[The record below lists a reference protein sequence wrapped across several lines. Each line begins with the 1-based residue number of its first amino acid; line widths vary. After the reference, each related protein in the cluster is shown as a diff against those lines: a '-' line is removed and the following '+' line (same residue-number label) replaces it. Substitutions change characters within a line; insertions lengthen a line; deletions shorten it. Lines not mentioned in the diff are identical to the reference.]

1 MSVILNVY
9 SSAANKFVVVVVV
22 TLAVVLVPVLVPCLR
37 GEQLSTNDEST
48 SVWKSSGD
56 NTLSDNTS
64 DSSFRSVV

>member
-9 SSAANKFVVVVVV
+9 LSAANKFVVVVV
-22 TLAVVLVPVLVPCLR
+22 TLAAVLVPVLVPCLR

>member
-1 MSVILNVY
+1 MSIILMY
-9 SSAANKFVVVVVV
+9 LSAANKFVVVVV
-22 TLAVVLVPVLVPCLR
+22 TLAAVLVPVLVPCLR

>member
-1 MSVILNVY
+1 M
-9 SSAANKFVVVVVV
+9 SAANKSVVVVVVVV
-22 TLAVVLVPVLVPCLR
+22 TLAAVLVPVLVPCLR

-48 SVWKSSGD
+48 SVWKSTGD